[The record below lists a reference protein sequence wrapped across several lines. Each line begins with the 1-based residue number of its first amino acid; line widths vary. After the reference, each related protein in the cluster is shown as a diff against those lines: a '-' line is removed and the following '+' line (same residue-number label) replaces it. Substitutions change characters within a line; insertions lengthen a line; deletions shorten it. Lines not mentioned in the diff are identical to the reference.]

1 MPPFFMPTFHGA
13 PLMRSD
19 LQSFIYPSPG
29 FGRTVRTVNIASI
42 LGMLE
47 IYRTFEWVR
56 PSE

>member
-1 MPPFFMPTFHGA
+1 MPTFHGA